1 VTLIGCGVDPQAR
14 YLVLNSVLVL
24 LAGLLVGVPYG
35 RAVHRNAP
43 EQVLK
48 AWRLAHDTLTVGPTL
63 ALAIA
68 AVLSSLS
75 VGVSIKSWL
84 AWTWA
89 VSNYGFCFSLPL
101 AAVVGQ
107 RGHTFAKPLSNQL
120 VFVGN
125 MIGLGA
131 SAVGTVVLLYAAYVS
146 LP

>member
-1 VTLIGCGVDPQAR
+1 MDIQAR
-14 YLVLNSVLVL
+14 YLVFNSALVL

-35 RAVHRNAP
+35 RAVHRDAP
-43 EQVLK
+43 DPVIR
-48 AWRLAHDTLTVGPTL
+48 AWRLAHDTLTLGPTL
-63 ALAIA
+63 GLAIA
-68 AVLSSLS
+68 AVLSLLS
-75 VGVSIKSWL
+75 VDAPTKSSL

-107 RGHTFAKPLSNQL
+107 RGHTLDKPLSNQL

-131 SAVGTVVLLYAAYVS
+131 SSVGTVLLLYAAYVS

>member
-1 VTLIGCGVDPQAR
+1 MDPQAR
-14 YLVLNSVLVL
+14 YLIFHSALVLV
-24 LAGLLVGVPYG
+24 AGLLVGVPYG

-43 EQVLK
+43 DYVLK
-48 AWRLAHDTLTVGPTL
+48 AWRLAHDTLTVGPIL

-75 VGVSIKSWL
+75 VSAASKSWL
-84 AWTWA
+84 AWTWV

-101 AAVVGQ
+101 SAMVGQ
-107 RGHTFAKPLSNQL
+107 RGHTLAKPLSNQL

-125 MIGLGA
+125 MVGLGA
-131 SAVGTVVLLYAAYVS
+131 SSVGTAVLLYAAYVS